1 MDVWDTGD
9 DISALA
15 SILADPT
22 RAKVCVTL
30 MDGCAWTPGELAHQI
45 DVSPQAM
52 SSCLAHL
59 EDAGAITRIRQGRH
73 HYVRLSGEHM
83 ARIVESL
90 GAAAGPRR
98 AHPVGYR
105 QVRADRRLQAARTC
119 YTHIAGR
126 LGVALAD
133 AMNAQGLIETSDDA
147 MRLTLAGT
155 AWFAD
160 QGIMLPTAQARIRA
174 CLDWTERR
182 MHIAGP
188 AGIGLC
194 RRLLELDVIRR
205 SIPRRALTVT
215 PSGQHWFEDH
225 LGLDAQAIAEPRP

>member
-98 AHPVGYR
+98 AHPVGS
-105 QVRADRRLQAARTC
+105 VRCGPIGAFRPPEPATPISPDDSAWPSRT
-119 YTHIAGR
+119 
-126 LGVALAD
+126 
-133 AMNAQGLIETSDDA
+133 
-147 MRLTLAGT
+147 
-155 AWFAD
+155 
-160 QGIMLPTAQARIRA
+160 P
-174 CLDWTERR
+174 
-182 MHIAGP
+182 
-188 AGIGLC
+188 
-194 RRLLELDVIRR
+194 
-205 SIPRRALTVT
+205 
-215 PSGQHWFEDH
+215 
-225 LGLDAQAIAEPRP
+225 

>member
-15 SILADPT
+15 STLADPT

-90 GAAAGPRR
+90 GGPPDPAGPIRWATVRCGPIGAFRPPEPATPISPARR
-98 AHPVGYR
+98 AS
-105 QVRADRRLQAARTC
+105 AC
-119 YTHIAGR
+119 
-126 LGVALAD
+126 AD
-133 AMNAQGLIETSDDA
+133 ACWNST
-147 MRLTLAGT
+147 
-155 AWFAD
+155 
-160 QGIMLPTAQARIRA
+160 
-174 CLDWTERR
+174 
-182 MHIAGP
+182 
-188 AGIGLC
+188 
-194 RRLLELDVIRR
+194 
-205 SIPRRALTVT
+205 
-215 PSGQHWFEDH
+215 
-225 LGLDAQAIAEPRP
+225 

>member
-15 SILADPT
+15 STLADPT

-119 YTHIAGR
+119 YTHIAG
-126 LGVALAD
+126 
-133 AMNAQGLIETSDDA
+133 
-147 MRLTLAGT
+147 
-155 AWFAD
+155 
-160 QGIMLPTAQARIRA
+160 
-174 CLDWTERR
+174 
-182 MHIAGP
+182 P

-205 SIPRRALTVT
+205 STPRRALTVT